1 MHGQVNSLFADYII
15 SGKSLSENHHK
26 SDVIGPIEPFRPPKK
41 VLHPVE
47 TGRVAE
53 IPDMN
58 LKPHKNRDD
67 MKVWLSQ
74 SEVEQ
79 LLEVAANPQ
88 QRIAFALGARCGL
101 RSHEVLEVAPKDVV
115 DTDAG
120 TMLRVWHGKGDK
132 FRETP
137 APRDLATTIET
148 VDGYRSDPS
157 DEPLV
162 EIESTRSLRRWI
174 RSAADELH
182 QETGDAGWS
191 HLGFHDL
198 RRTWATSLASADV
211 DPLLVCDWGGW
222 DDLETFLEHYRG
234 TYSPEA
240 QRRERAKAD
249 WL

>member
-1 MHGQVNSLFADYII
+1 
-15 SGKSLSENHHK
+15 
-26 SDVIGPIEPFRPPKK
+26 
-41 VLHPVE
+41 
-47 TGRVAE
+47 
-53 IPDMN
+53 MN
-58 LKPHKNRDD
+58 LQQHEKRDD

-74 SEVEQ
+74 PEVDQ
-79 LLEVAANPQ
+79 FLEAAADTQ

-101 RSHEVLEVAPKDVV
+101 RSHEVLDVAPDDVV

-137 APRDLATTIET
+137 VPRDLATTIDT
-148 VDGYRSDPS
+148 IDDYRDADASS
-157 DEPLV
+157 PLV
-162 EIESTRSLRRWI
+162 EISSTRSLRRWV

-182 QETGDAGWS
+182 DETGDAGWD

-198 RRTWATSLASADV
+198 RRTWATALASADV

-222 DDLETFLEHYRG
+222 NDLETFLEHYRG
-234 TYSPEA
+234 TFSPEA
-240 QRRERAKAD
+240 QQRERGKVN